1 MLEANSV
8 FFKICLFVDW
18 VHIFLCLSLFLS
30 TSLPSFNLKLLT
42 SHLLPPR
49 RPHTEQEYCVFLHI
63 WCILLVIF
71 LNYFFIFLKD
81 ISNKKALGRAAA
93 AANTSWRERA
103 SVRWRDRGQ
112 VENYSKELFFF
123 FRGLDEEKI
132 EKNCKR
138 ETRRTL
144 PEVMAVQPGGNS
156 PNESRH
162 INTNLQQ
169 SKKLKIKLL
178 MDVRIK

>member
-1 MLEANSV
+1 ML
-8 FFKICLFVDW
+8 
-18 VHIFLCLSLFLS
+18 
-30 TSLPSFNLKLLT
+30 LL
-42 SHLLPPR
+42 LLI
-49 RPHTEQEYCVFLHI
+49 RPGE
-63 WCILLVIF
+63 
-71 LNYFFIFLKD
+71 
-81 ISNKKALGRAAA
+81 
-93 AANTSWRERA
+93 RERVCA
-103 SVRWRDRGQ
+103 GEIEGKWKITLKS
-112 VENYSKELFFF
+112 FFF